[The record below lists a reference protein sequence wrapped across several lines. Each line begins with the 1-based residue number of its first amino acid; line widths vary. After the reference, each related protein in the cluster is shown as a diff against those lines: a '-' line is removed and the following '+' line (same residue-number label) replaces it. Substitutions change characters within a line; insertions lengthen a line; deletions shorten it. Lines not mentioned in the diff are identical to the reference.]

1 MVLTPHHRTIM
12 RSRSLS
18 PRPRAPYL
26 WHERE
31 SESADRKG
39 WYRVDY
45 GPSKSEEMWYL
56 PSFKDRMNFLERSV
70 ERATSE
76 PRTRATS
83 VPPTTVAV
91 RRSKALS
98 VDPLVKYPLRWRTWP
113 FYYYNYRWPY
123 TTFYDRYWPSLGPY
137 SGRIW
142 RLPWYRYPS
151 SPLSVSTYWRDS
163 SPYSS
168 YMASTTI
175 TPERTEIM
183 EERRSISPPPP
194 SYRPSATTQLILNRV
209 ALSGGLLPRS
219 YPPSRYVPRYYP
231 SYLDYDYGYGGYY
244 YPYLYPRLSR
254 YDYLDDLDSPYLST
268 TTSYRPR
275 ALDLDTDYRDK
286 MLHDHV
292 ENMRHRLKSL
302 AYSLDPT
309 GPVPEIVIPE
319 RTTTTT
325 TTTTKKSAVP
335 ALPAPEDKK
344 YSSTSSSGP
353 RRQTFVEY
361 PGGPPVWK
369 RRALA
374 RFPPEDPEYVAAQCR
389 VQAMPMDTQK
399 DPVKEKEKL
408 ILKDRL
414 SNRIHQ
420 FFNTTLN
427 PEQFDKYLKTYREPA
442 PQVKTKTQLRRL
454 MPESSYRANKYSST
468 KWEEPDT
475 VFGGP
480 SDKKPYSKVETGSSF
495 FSTYGFTNRK
505 KDYVAEKVRDYY
517 YFGDSQK
524 DVGHVRFDRTATKA
538 ISDGTTEEA
547 GEEKKERRKKK
558 KSKERDAEATAEAT
572 TAPVTAAA
580 AADHSTS
587 EADPVSA
594 VSEGDAGAG
603 EDEEKERK
611 KLEKK
616 KRKQER
622 EAAAKAAMEAEL
634 AALAAAEA
642 ELARLEAESSKTDAG
657 AAAEAAPAEAAPA
670 EVKSESAAEKCE
682 SSTEVV
688 CEGVCVKPESLGE
701 PAPSQTPP
709 QVPSQEEPEAPQ
721 VPEEPQAAPETEQAV
736 EPQTE
741 EPQPV
746 PEEEAIMEDL
756 PPLKESQVEP
766 PPVEEPQV
774 EASVEETPVEQPPVE
789 EPPVQEPPVEEPPVE
804 ESTVEATPEESP
816 AEPPV
821 EEVPVESSVEPTV
834 EEAPAEAPVEVE
846 QIEEPQAEPAPEEP
860 QVEEPKPEPPVEAQV
875 EEPSVDEP
883 VETAPKRRPAF
894 DEDAGWLD
902 TWDGEAAA
910 PEAGAQE
917 GQQLGTD
924 ESEEPATTQAEEAR
938 LGAQDDTE
946 APADATATT
955 TDAADATPDAD
966 AAADAAAAAAAEAGT
981 DDTADAADAAPST
994 RFDEDLAE

>member
-31 SESADRKG
+31 AESADRKG

-45 GPSKSEEMWYL
+45 GSSKPEEMWYL

-91 RRSKALS
+91 RRSRALS
-98 VDPLVKYPLRWRTWP
+98 VDPLVKYPLRWRTSP

-151 SPLSVSTYWRDS
+151 SPLTASTYW
-163 SPYSS
+163 
-168 YMASTTI
+168 
-175 TPERTEIM
+175 
-183 EERRSISPPPP
+183 
-194 SYRPSATTQLILNRV
+194 
-209 ALSGGLLPRS
+209 RS

-244 YPYLYPRLSR
+244 YPYHYPRASR
-254 YDYLDDLDSPYLST
+254 YDYLEDLESSYLST

-286 MLHDHV
+286 TTSVTTTPKKIITTYKTYAPGMLHDHV

-302 AYSLDPT
+302 AYSLDPS

-319 RTTTTT
+319 RSTTTTT
-325 TTTTKKSAVP
+325 ITKKAAVP

-344 YSSTSSSGP
+344 YSSSSSSGP

-374 RFPPEDPEYVAAQCR
+374 RFPHEDPEYVAAQCR
-389 VQAMPMDTQK
+389 VKAMPMDTQR

-454 MPESSYRANKYSST
+454 MPESSLRANKYSST

-480 SDKKPYSKVETGSSF
+480 SDKKPYS
-495 FSTYGFTNRK
+495 
-505 KDYVAEKVRDYY
+505 
-517 YFGDSQK
+517 
-524 DVGHVRFDRTATKA
+524 KA

-572 TAPVTAAA
+572 TASVTAAA

-657 AAAEAAPAEAAPA
+657 SAAPAEAAPAEAAPA
-670 EVKSESAAEKCE
+670 EVK
-682 SSTEVV
+682 
-688 CEGVCVKPESLGE
+688 
-701 PAPSQTPP
+701 
-709 QVPSQEEPEAPQ
+709 
-721 VPEEPQAAPETEQAV
+721 
-736 EPQTE
+736 
-741 EPQPV
+741 
-746 PEEEAIMEDL
+746 
-756 PPLKESQVEP
+756 
-766 PPVEEPQV
+766 
-774 EASVEETPVEQPPVE
+774 
-789 EPPVQEPPVEEPPVE
+789 
-804 ESTVEATPEESP
+804 
-816 AEPPV
+816 
-821 EEVPVESSVEPTV
+821 
-834 EEAPAEAPVEVE
+834 
-846 QIEEPQAEPAPEEP
+846 
-860 QVEEPKPEPPVEAQV
+860 
-875 EEPSVDEP
+875 
-883 VETAPKRRPAF
+883 R
-894 DEDAGWLD
+894 
-902 TWDGEAAA
+902 
-910 PEAGAQE
+910 
-917 GQQLGTD
+917 TD

-966 AAADAAAAAAAEAGT
+966 AAADAADAATPAEAGT

>member
-31 SESADRKG
+31 AESADRKG

-45 GPSKSEEMWYL
+45 GSSKPEEMWYL

-91 RRSKALS
+91 RRSRALS
-98 VDPLVKYPLRWRTWP
+98 VDPLVKYPLRWRTSP

-151 SPLSVSTYWRDS
+151 SPLTASTYWRDS

-209 ALSGGLLPRS
+209 ALGGGLHPRS

-244 YPYLYPRLSR
+244 YPYHYPRASR
-254 YDYLDDLDSPYLST
+254 YDYLEDLESSYLST

-286 MLHDHV
+286 TTSVTTTPKKIITTYKTYAPGMLHDHV

-302 AYSLDPT
+302 AYSLDPS

-319 RTTTTT
+319 RSTTTTT
-325 TTTTKKSAVP
+325 ITKKAAVP

-344 YSSTSSSGP
+344 YSSSSSSGP

-374 RFPPEDPEYVAAQCR
+374 RFPHEDPEYVAAQCR
-389 VQAMPMDTQK
+389 VKAMPMDTQR

-442 PQVKTKTQLRRL
+442 PQVKTM
-454 MPESSYRANKYSST
+454 MPESSLRANKYSST

-480 SDKKPYSKVETGSSF
+480 SDKKPYSK
-495 FSTYGFTNRK
+495 
-505 KDYVAEKVRDYY
+505 
-517 YFGDSQK
+517 
-524 DVGHVRFDRTATKA
+524 DVGHVRFDRTAIKA

-572 TAPVTAAA
+572 TASVTAAA

-657 AAAEAAPAEAAPA
+657 SAAPAEAAPAEAAPA
-670 EVKSESAAEKCE
+670 EVK
-682 SSTEVV
+682 
-688 CEGVCVKPESLGE
+688 
-701 PAPSQTPP
+701 
-709 QVPSQEEPEAPQ
+709 
-721 VPEEPQAAPETEQAV
+721 
-736 EPQTE
+736 
-741 EPQPV
+741 
-746 PEEEAIMEDL
+746 
-756 PPLKESQVEP
+756 
-766 PPVEEPQV
+766 
-774 EASVEETPVEQPPVE
+774 
-789 EPPVQEPPVEEPPVE
+789 
-804 ESTVEATPEESP
+804 
-816 AEPPV
+816 
-821 EEVPVESSVEPTV
+821 
-834 EEAPAEAPVEVE
+834 
-846 QIEEPQAEPAPEEP
+846 
-860 QVEEPKPEPPVEAQV
+860 
-875 EEPSVDEP
+875 
-883 VETAPKRRPAF
+883 R
-894 DEDAGWLD
+894 
-902 TWDGEAAA
+902 
-910 PEAGAQE
+910 
-917 GQQLGTD
+917 TD

-966 AAADAAAAAAAEAGT
+966 AAADAADAATPAEAGT

>member
-344 YSSTSSSGP
+344 YSSTSSSALEYSELP
-353 RRQTFVEY
+353 KLASRRQRYYPEDEHMKDNLRIQCLSHYKTTRTAAEY
-361 PGGPPVWK
+361 PKPRLYDTTG
-369 RRALA
+369 
-374 RFPPEDPEYVAAQCR
+374 YV
-389 VQAMPMDTQK
+389 
-399 DPVKEKEKL
+399 
-408 ILKDRL
+408 
-414 SNRIHQ
+414 
-420 FFNTTLN
+420 
-427 PEQFDKYLKTYREPA
+427 
-442 PQVKTKTQLRRL
+442 

-480 SDKKPYSKVETGSSF
+480 SDKKPYS
-495 FSTYGFTNRK
+495 
-505 KDYVAEKVRDYY
+505 
-517 YFGDSQK
+517 
-524 DVGHVRFDRTATKA
+524 KA

>member
-1 MVLTPHHRTIM
+1 MM
-12 RSRSLS
+12 R
-18 PRPRAPYL
+18 
-26 WHERE
+26 
-31 SESADRKG
+31 
-39 WYRVDY
+39 
-45 GPSKSEEMWYL
+45 GPSY
-56 PSFKDRMNFLERSV
+56 DD
-70 ERATSE
+70 AYI
-76 PRTRATS
+76 TRKMSHMPGPTFNS
-83 VPPTTVAV
+83 PGPISYGRPPYGGYMQ
-91 RRSKALS
+91 
-98 VDPLVKYPLRWRTWP
+98 DPMAY
-113 FYYYNYRWPY
+113 
-123 TTFYDRYWPSLGPY
+123 G
-137 SGRIW
+137 
-142 RLPWYRYPS
+142 
-151 SPLSVSTYWRDS
+151 
-163 SPYSS
+163 
-168 YMASTTI
+168 YM
-175 TPERTEIM
+175 
-183 EERRSISPPPP
+183 PP
-194 SYRPSATTQLILNRV
+194 
-209 ALSGGLLPRS
+209 S

-286 MLHDHV
+286 AALSTSTPAVKAAKALLEEDDDTKDVEVKSQTYSRSKNLAGNTDGESCVTRLERRYTRLSEPQMLHDHV

>member
-31 SESADRKG
+31 AESADRKG

-45 GPSKSEEMWYL
+45 GSSKPEEMWYL

-91 RRSKALS
+91 RRSRALS
-98 VDPLVKYPLRWRTWP
+98 VDPLVKYPLRWRTSP

-151 SPLSVSTYWRDS
+151 SPLTASTYWRDS

-209 ALSGGLLPRS
+209 ALGGGLHPRS

-244 YPYLYPRLSR
+244 YPYHYPRASR
-254 YDYLDDLDSPYLST
+254 YDYLEDLESSYLST

-286 MLHDHV
+286 TTSVTTTPKKIITTYKTYAPGMLHDHV

-302 AYSLDPT
+302 AYSLDPS

-319 RTTTTT
+319 RSTTTTT
-325 TTTTKKSAVP
+325 ITKKAAVP

-344 YSSTSSSGP
+344 YSSSSSSALEYSELP
-353 RRQTFVEY
+353 KLASRRQ
-361 PGGPPVWK
+361 
-369 RRALA
+369 
-374 RFPPEDPEYVAAQCR
+374 RFYPEDEHMKDNLRIQCLSHYKTTRTAA
-389 VQAMPMDTQK
+389 V
-399 DPVKEKEKL
+399 
-408 ILKDRL
+408 
-414 SNRIHQ
+414 
-420 FFNTTLN
+420 
-427 PEQFDKYLKTYREPA
+427 
-442 PQVKTKTQLRRL
+442 
-454 MPESSYRANKYSST
+454 MPESSLRANKYSST

-480 SDKKPYSKVETGSSF
+480 SDKKPYSK
-495 FSTYGFTNRK
+495 
-505 KDYVAEKVRDYY
+505 
-517 YFGDSQK
+517 
-524 DVGHVRFDRTATKA
+524 DVGHVRFDRTAIKA

-572 TAPVTAAA
+572 TASVTAAA

-657 AAAEAAPAEAAPA
+657 SAAPAEAAPAEAAPA
-670 EVKSESAAEKCE
+670 EVK
-682 SSTEVV
+682 
-688 CEGVCVKPESLGE
+688 
-701 PAPSQTPP
+701 
-709 QVPSQEEPEAPQ
+709 
-721 VPEEPQAAPETEQAV
+721 
-736 EPQTE
+736 
-741 EPQPV
+741 
-746 PEEEAIMEDL
+746 
-756 PPLKESQVEP
+756 
-766 PPVEEPQV
+766 
-774 EASVEETPVEQPPVE
+774 
-789 EPPVQEPPVEEPPVE
+789 
-804 ESTVEATPEESP
+804 
-816 AEPPV
+816 
-821 EEVPVESSVEPTV
+821 
-834 EEAPAEAPVEVE
+834 
-846 QIEEPQAEPAPEEP
+846 
-860 QVEEPKPEPPVEAQV
+860 
-875 EEPSVDEP
+875 
-883 VETAPKRRPAF
+883 R
-894 DEDAGWLD
+894 
-902 TWDGEAAA
+902 
-910 PEAGAQE
+910 
-917 GQQLGTD
+917 TD

-966 AAADAAAAAAAEAGT
+966 AAADAADAATPAEAGT

>member
-31 SESADRKG
+31 AESADRKG

-45 GPSKSEEMWYL
+45 GSSKPEEMWYL

-91 RRSKALS
+91 RRSRALS
-98 VDPLVKYPLRWRTWP
+98 VDPLVKYPLRWRTSP

-151 SPLSVSTYWRDS
+151 SPLTASTYWRDS

-209 ALSGGLLPRS
+209 ALGGGLHPRS

-244 YPYLYPRLSR
+244 YPYHYPRASR
-254 YDYLDDLDSPYLST
+254 YDYLEDLESSYLST

-286 MLHDHV
+286 TTSVTTTPKKIITTYKTYAPGAALSTSTPAVKEAKALLQEDDVSRDVELNKQPYPRTKNIDMEGESCVTRLERRYTRLSEPQMLHDHV

-302 AYSLDPT
+302 AYSLDPS

-319 RTTTTT
+319 RSTTTTT
-325 TTTTKKSAVP
+325 ITKKAAVP

-344 YSSTSSSGP
+344 YSSSSSSGP

-374 RFPPEDPEYVAAQCR
+374 RFPHEDPEYVAAQCR
-389 VQAMPMDTQK
+389 VKAMPMDTQR

-454 MPESSYRANKYSST
+454 MPESSLRANKYSST

-505 KDYVAEKVRDYY
+505 KDYVAEK
-517 YFGDSQK
+517 
-524 DVGHVRFDRTATKA
+524 A

-572 TAPVTAAA
+572 TASVTAAA

-657 AAAEAAPAEAAPA
+657 SAAPAEAAPAEAAPA
-670 EVKSESAAEKCE
+670 EVK
-682 SSTEVV
+682 
-688 CEGVCVKPESLGE
+688 
-701 PAPSQTPP
+701 
-709 QVPSQEEPEAPQ
+709 
-721 VPEEPQAAPETEQAV
+721 
-736 EPQTE
+736 
-741 EPQPV
+741 
-746 PEEEAIMEDL
+746 
-756 PPLKESQVEP
+756 
-766 PPVEEPQV
+766 
-774 EASVEETPVEQPPVE
+774 
-789 EPPVQEPPVEEPPVE
+789 
-804 ESTVEATPEESP
+804 
-816 AEPPV
+816 
-821 EEVPVESSVEPTV
+821 
-834 EEAPAEAPVEVE
+834 
-846 QIEEPQAEPAPEEP
+846 
-860 QVEEPKPEPPVEAQV
+860 
-875 EEPSVDEP
+875 
-883 VETAPKRRPAF
+883 R
-894 DEDAGWLD
+894 
-902 TWDGEAAA
+902 
-910 PEAGAQE
+910 
-917 GQQLGTD
+917 TD

-966 AAADAAAAAAAEAGT
+966 AAADAADAATPAEAGT

>member
-31 SESADRKG
+31 AESADRKG

-45 GPSKSEEMWYL
+45 GSSKPEEMWYL

-91 RRSKALS
+91 RRSRALS
-98 VDPLVKYPLRWRTWP
+98 VDPLVKYPLRWRTSP

-151 SPLSVSTYWRDS
+151 SPLTASTYWRDS

-209 ALSGGLLPRS
+209 ALGGGLHPRS

-244 YPYLYPRLSR
+244 YPYHYPRASR
-254 YDYLDDLDSPYLST
+254 YDYLEDLESSYLST

-286 MLHDHV
+286 AALSTSTPAVKEAKALLQEDDVSRDVELNKQPYPRTKNIDMEGESCVTRLERRYTRLSEPQMLHDHV

-302 AYSLDPT
+302 AYSLDPS

-319 RTTTTT
+319 RSTTTTT
-325 TTTTKKSAVP
+325 ITKKAAVP

-344 YSSTSSSGP
+344 YSSSSSSALEYSELP
-353 RRQTFVEY
+353 KLASRRQ
-361 PGGPPVWK
+361 
-369 RRALA
+369 
-374 RFPPEDPEYVAAQCR
+374 RFYPEDEHMKDNLRIQCLSHYKTTRTAADYWKPKQYI
-389 VQAMPMDTQK
+389 PT
-399 DPVKEKEKL
+399 
-408 ILKDRL
+408 
-414 SNRIHQ
+414 
-420 FFNTTLN
+420 
-427 PEQFDKYLKTYREPA
+427 EPFS
-442 PQVKTKTQLRRL
+442 V
-454 MPESSYRANKYSST
+454 MPESSLRANKYSST

-524 DVGHVRFDRTATKA
+524 A

-572 TAPVTAAA
+572 TASVTAAA

-657 AAAEAAPAEAAPA
+657 SAAPAEAAPAEAAPA
-670 EVKSESAAEKCE
+670 EVKSESAAEK
-682 SSTEVV
+682 
-688 CEGVCVKPESLGE
+688 
-701 PAPSQTPP
+701 
-709 QVPSQEEPEAPQ
+709 
-721 VPEEPQAAPETEQAV
+721 
-736 EPQTE
+736 
-741 EPQPV
+741 
-746 PEEEAIMEDL
+746 
-756 PPLKESQVEP
+756 
-766 PPVEEPQV
+766 
-774 EASVEETPVEQPPVE
+774 
-789 EPPVQEPPVEEPPVE
+789 
-804 ESTVEATPEESP
+804 
-816 AEPPV
+816 
-821 EEVPVESSVEPTV
+821 
-834 EEAPAEAPVEVE
+834 
-846 QIEEPQAEPAPEEP
+846 
-860 QVEEPKPEPPVEAQV
+860 
-875 EEPSVDEP
+875 
-883 VETAPKRRPAF
+883 
-894 DEDAGWLD
+894 
-902 TWDGEAAA
+902 
-910 PEAGAQE
+910 
-917 GQQLGTD
+917 
-924 ESEEPATTQAEEAR
+924 SE
-938 LGAQDDTE
+938 
-946 APADATATT
+946 
-955 TDAADATPDAD
+955 
-966 AAADAAAAAAAEAGT
+966 
-981 DDTADAADAAPST
+981 
-994 RFDEDLAE
+994 

>member
-1 MVLTPHHRTIM
+1 MM
-12 RSRSLS
+12 R
-18 PRPRAPYL
+18 
-26 WHERE
+26 
-31 SESADRKG
+31 
-39 WYRVDY
+39 
-45 GPSKSEEMWYL
+45 GPSYDDAYITRKMSHMPGPTFNSPGPMSYGR
-56 PSFKDRMNFLERSV
+56 PPYGGYMQ
-70 ERATSE
+70 E
-76 PRTRATS
+76 PMAYGYM
-83 VPPTTVAV
+83 PP
-91 RRSKALS
+91 
-98 VDPLVKYPLRWRTWP
+98 
-113 FYYYNYRWPY
+113 
-123 TTFYDRYWPSLGPY
+123 
-137 SGRIW
+137 
-142 RLPWYRYPS
+142 
-151 SPLSVSTYWRDS
+151 DS

-209 ALSGGLLPRS
+209 ALGGGLHPRS

-244 YPYLYPRLSR
+244 YPYHYPRASR
-254 YDYLDDLDSPYLST
+254 YDYLEDLESSYLST

-286 MLHDHV
+286 TTSVTTTPKKIITTYKTYAPGMLHDHV

-302 AYSLDPT
+302 AYSLDPS

-319 RTTTTT
+319 RSTTTTT
-325 TTTTKKSAVP
+325 ITKKAAVP

-344 YSSTSSSGP
+344 YSSSSSSGP

-374 RFPPEDPEYVAAQCR
+374 RFPHEDPEYVAAQCR
-389 VQAMPMDTQK
+389 VKAMPMDTQR

-454 MPESSYRANKYSST
+454 MPESSLRANKYSST

-524 DVGHVRFDRTATKA
+524 DVGHVRFDRTAIKA

-572 TAPVTAAA
+572 TASVTAAA

-657 AAAEAAPAEAAPA
+657 SAAPAEAAPAEAAPA
-670 EVKSESAAEKCE
+670 EVK
-682 SSTEVV
+682 
-688 CEGVCVKPESLGE
+688 
-701 PAPSQTPP
+701 
-709 QVPSQEEPEAPQ
+709 
-721 VPEEPQAAPETEQAV
+721 
-736 EPQTE
+736 
-741 EPQPV
+741 
-746 PEEEAIMEDL
+746 
-756 PPLKESQVEP
+756 
-766 PPVEEPQV
+766 
-774 EASVEETPVEQPPVE
+774 
-789 EPPVQEPPVEEPPVE
+789 
-804 ESTVEATPEESP
+804 
-816 AEPPV
+816 
-821 EEVPVESSVEPTV
+821 
-834 EEAPAEAPVEVE
+834 
-846 QIEEPQAEPAPEEP
+846 
-860 QVEEPKPEPPVEAQV
+860 
-875 EEPSVDEP
+875 
-883 VETAPKRRPAF
+883 R
-894 DEDAGWLD
+894 
-902 TWDGEAAA
+902 
-910 PEAGAQE
+910 
-917 GQQLGTD
+917 TD

-966 AAADAAAAAAAEAGT
+966 AAADAADAATPAEAGT

>member
-31 SESADRKG
+31 AESADRKG

-45 GPSKSEEMWYL
+45 GSSKPEEMWYL

-91 RRSKALS
+91 RRSRALS
-98 VDPLVKYPLRWRTWP
+98 VDPLVKYPLRWRTSP

-151 SPLSVSTYWRDS
+151 SPLTASTYWRDS

-209 ALSGGLLPRS
+209 ALGGGLHPRS

-244 YPYLYPRLSR
+244 YPYHYPRASR
-254 YDYLDDLDSPYLST
+254 YDYLEDLESSYLST

-286 MLHDHV
+286 TTSVTTTPKKIITTYKTYAPGMLHDHV

-302 AYSLDPT
+302 AYSLDPS

-319 RTTTTT
+319 RSTTTTT
-325 TTTTKKSAVP
+325 ITKKAAVP

-344 YSSTSSSGP
+344 YSSSSSSGP

-374 RFPPEDPEYVAAQCR
+374 RFPHEDPEYVAAQCR
-389 VQAMPMDTQK
+389 VKAMPMDTQR

-454 MPESSYRANKYSST
+454 MPESSLRANKYSST

-480 SDKKPYSKVETGSSF
+480 SDKKPYS
-495 FSTYGFTNRK
+495 
-505 KDYVAEKVRDYY
+505 
-517 YFGDSQK
+517 
-524 DVGHVRFDRTATKA
+524 KA

-572 TAPVTAAA
+572 TASVTAAA

-657 AAAEAAPAEAAPA
+657 SAAPAEAAPAEAAPA
-670 EVKSESAAEKCE
+670 EVKSESAAEK
-682 SSTEVV
+682 
-688 CEGVCVKPESLGE
+688 
-701 PAPSQTPP
+701 
-709 QVPSQEEPEAPQ
+709 
-721 VPEEPQAAPETEQAV
+721 
-736 EPQTE
+736 
-741 EPQPV
+741 
-746 PEEEAIMEDL
+746 
-756 PPLKESQVEP
+756 
-766 PPVEEPQV
+766 
-774 EASVEETPVEQPPVE
+774 
-789 EPPVQEPPVEEPPVE
+789 
-804 ESTVEATPEESP
+804 
-816 AEPPV
+816 
-821 EEVPVESSVEPTV
+821 
-834 EEAPAEAPVEVE
+834 
-846 QIEEPQAEPAPEEP
+846 
-860 QVEEPKPEPPVEAQV
+860 
-875 EEPSVDEP
+875 
-883 VETAPKRRPAF
+883 
-894 DEDAGWLD
+894 
-902 TWDGEAAA
+902 
-910 PEAGAQE
+910 
-917 GQQLGTD
+917 
-924 ESEEPATTQAEEAR
+924 SE
-938 LGAQDDTE
+938 
-946 APADATATT
+946 
-955 TDAADATPDAD
+955 
-966 AAADAAAAAAAEAGT
+966 
-981 DDTADAADAAPST
+981 
-994 RFDEDLAE
+994 

>member
-344 YSSTSSSGP
+344 YSSTSSSALEYSELP
-353 RRQTFVEY
+353 KLASRRQRY
-361 PGGPPVWK
+361 Y
-369 RRALA
+369 
-374 RFPPEDPEYVAAQCR
+374 PEDEHMKDNLRIQCLSHYKTTRTAADYWKPKQYI
-389 VQAMPMDTQK
+389 PTE
-399 DPVKEKEKL
+399 P
-408 ILKDRL
+408 L
-414 SNRIHQ
+414 S
-420 FFNTTLN
+420 
-427 PEQFDKYLKTYREPA
+427 
-442 PQVKTKTQLRRL
+442 V

-480 SDKKPYSKVETGSSF
+480 SDKKPYS
-495 FSTYGFTNRK
+495 
-505 KDYVAEKVRDYY
+505 
-517 YFGDSQK
+517 K

>member
-344 YSSTSSSGP
+344 YSSTSSSALEYSELP
-353 RRQTFVEY
+353 KLASRRQRYYPEDEHMKDNLRIQCLSHYKTTRTAAEY
-361 PGGPPVWK
+361 PKPRLYDTTG
-369 RRALA
+369 
-374 RFPPEDPEYVAAQCR
+374 YV
-389 VQAMPMDTQK
+389 
-399 DPVKEKEKL
+399 
-408 ILKDRL
+408 
-414 SNRIHQ
+414 
-420 FFNTTLN
+420 
-427 PEQFDKYLKTYREPA
+427 
-442 PQVKTKTQLRRL
+442 

-517 YFGDSQK
+517 YFGDSQ
-524 DVGHVRFDRTATKA
+524 KA

>member
-31 SESADRKG
+31 AESADRKG

-45 GPSKSEEMWYL
+45 GSSKPEEMWYL

-91 RRSKALS
+91 RRSRALS
-98 VDPLVKYPLRWRTWP
+98 VDPLVKYPLRWRTSP

-151 SPLSVSTYWRDS
+151 SPLTASTYWRDS

-209 ALSGGLLPRS
+209 ALGGGLHPRS

-244 YPYLYPRLSR
+244 YPYHYPRASR
-254 YDYLDDLDSPYLST
+254 YDYLEDLESSYLST

-302 AYSLDPT
+302 AYSLDPS

-319 RTTTTT
+319 RSTTTTT
-325 TTTTKKSAVP
+325 ITKKAAVP

-344 YSSTSSSGP
+344 YSSSSSSGP

-374 RFPPEDPEYVAAQCR
+374 RFPHEDPEYVAAQCR
-389 VQAMPMDTQK
+389 VKAMPMDTQR

-454 MPESSYRANKYSST
+454 MPESSLRANKYSST

-524 DVGHVRFDRTATKA
+524 DVGHVRFDRTAIKA

-572 TAPVTAAA
+572 TASVTAAA

-657 AAAEAAPAEAAPA
+657 SAAPAEAAPAEAAPA
-670 EVKSESAAEKCE
+670 EVK
-682 SSTEVV
+682 
-688 CEGVCVKPESLGE
+688 
-701 PAPSQTPP
+701 
-709 QVPSQEEPEAPQ
+709 
-721 VPEEPQAAPETEQAV
+721 
-736 EPQTE
+736 
-741 EPQPV
+741 
-746 PEEEAIMEDL
+746 
-756 PPLKESQVEP
+756 
-766 PPVEEPQV
+766 
-774 EASVEETPVEQPPVE
+774 
-789 EPPVQEPPVEEPPVE
+789 
-804 ESTVEATPEESP
+804 
-816 AEPPV
+816 
-821 EEVPVESSVEPTV
+821 
-834 EEAPAEAPVEVE
+834 
-846 QIEEPQAEPAPEEP
+846 
-860 QVEEPKPEPPVEAQV
+860 
-875 EEPSVDEP
+875 
-883 VETAPKRRPAF
+883 R
-894 DEDAGWLD
+894 
-902 TWDGEAAA
+902 
-910 PEAGAQE
+910 
-917 GQQLGTD
+917 TD

-966 AAADAAAAAAAEAGT
+966 AAADAADAATPAEAGT